1 MLHSDSYRA
10 MTTRM
15 VKVADE
21 LCGGRLAVVH
31 EGGYSEAY
39 VPFCGLAL
47 LEALSGLRTEVVDP
61 ELGFFVPQ
69 QPDERMLAFHFE
81 LIEEM
86 RAGAGL

>member
-1 MLHSDSYRA
+1 MLDSARFRA
-10 MTTRM
+10 VTERL
-15 VKVADE
+15 VAVADE
-21 LCGGRLAVVH
+21 LCGGRVAVIH
-31 EGGYSEAY
+31 EGSYSEAY

-47 LEALSGLRTEVVDP
+47 LEALSGVRTEVVDP

-69 QPDERMLAFHFE
+69 QPDERMLKFHFE

>member
-15 VKVADE
+15 VEVADA
-21 LCGGRLAVVH
+21 LCGGRLAVIH

-47 LEALSGLRTEVVDP
+47 LESLKGVRTEVVDP